1 MPDKDRDKAR
11 PARELLDILND
22 DGLDLQIEAAYHR
35 AYFEQRMLEQFI
47 WDRRDSAPNP

>member
-35 AYFEQRMLEQFI
+35 AYFEQRRLEQLI
-47 WDRRDSAPNP
+47 WDRRDSAAIP